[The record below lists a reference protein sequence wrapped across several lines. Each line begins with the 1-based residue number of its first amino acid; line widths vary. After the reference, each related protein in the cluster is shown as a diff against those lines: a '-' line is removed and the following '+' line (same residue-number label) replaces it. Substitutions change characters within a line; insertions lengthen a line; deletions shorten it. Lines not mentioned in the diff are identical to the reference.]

1 MFQKRVPKLRAPGP
15 RNFVAALDQAFA
27 SSFAMASPE
36 RRSPAIG
43 LVLDNAVGMLVLAD
57 LPTPVLHLILS
68 YTGSG
73 VNNLDGIRVTK
84 DEILQEHTL
93 LCWHL
98 WARLPL

>member
-1 MFQKRVPKLRAPGP
+1 
-15 RNFVAALDQAFA
+15 
-27 SSFAMASPE
+27 MASPE

-43 LVLDNAVGMLVLAD
+43 LLLDNATGVLFLAD

-84 DEILQEHTL
+84 DELLQEHTL

-98 WARLPL
+98 WVRIPALDRVRFNKEQVRVLLP